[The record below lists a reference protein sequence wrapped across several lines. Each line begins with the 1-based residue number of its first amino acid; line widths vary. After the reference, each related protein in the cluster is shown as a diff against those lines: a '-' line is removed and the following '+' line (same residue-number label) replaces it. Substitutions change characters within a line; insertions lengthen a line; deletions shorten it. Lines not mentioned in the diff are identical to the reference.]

1 MPDLCRIC
9 ARKNIFP
16 QTGSPAL
23 AQGGTPVLCC
33 AHRQRLAP
41 SAHPQ
46 NVLCCLE
53 SVACPI
59 RAGGCFVCA
68 GGSRGQYAQLLRRF
82 CALCASVAG
91 LLRCFRSKMS
101 KSPPGFYSKMSNSP
115 LGVLNIFV
123 RNLHPTRANP
133 LKIEQVRTAYIFV
146 HRQKALPAAKPF
158 SKFPE
163 TAKQRAQPTPRPS
176 PPPAP
181 RHLHRRASRSNNARS
196 SSESRRSSR
205 TMASTSLSIRG
216 SPITIGFS
224 VYSSHSLPPSVVV
237 IVSTHPPPFL
247 AAMRP
252 D

>member
-1 MPDLCRIC
+1 MRFYRIC
-9 ARKNIFP
+9 VGFVPGKTSSRRRFPLLLHKAARLCYALN
-16 QTGSPAL
+16 TGSVLPR
-23 AQGGTPVLCC
+23 TP
-33 AHRQRLAP
+33 P
-41 SAHPQ
+41 PQ

-53 SVACPI
+53 AAPVPI
-59 RAGGCFVCA
+59 RSGGCFICA

-101 KSPPGFYSKMSNSP
+101 KSPPGFITKMSNSP

-163 TAKQRAQPTPRPS
+163 TAKQRA
-176 PPPAP
+176 
-181 RHLHRRASRSNNARS
+181 
-196 SSESRRSSR
+196 
-205 TMASTSLSIRG
+205 
-216 SPITIGFS
+216 
-224 VYSSHSLPPSVVV
+224 
-237 IVSTHPPPFL
+237 
-247 AAMRP
+247 
-252 D
+252 

>member
-1 MPDLCRIC
+1 M
-9 ARKNIFP
+9 
-16 QTGSPAL
+16 
-23 AQGGTPVLCC
+23 LCC

-41 SAHPQ
+41 GAHPQ

-68 GGSRGQYAQLLRRF
+68 GGSRGQHAQLLRRF

-101 KSPPGFYSKMSNSP
+101 KSP

-163 TAKQRAQPTPRPS
+163 TAKQRAQPSPRPS
-176 PPPAP
+176 PPPRVTCTAVQAAATTP
-181 RHLHRRASRSNNARS
+181 DLLRRAAAARAPWRARRLPSGDPRSQSGFPCILRKACRPRS
-196 SSESRRSSR
+196 
-205 TMASTSLSIRG
+205 A
-216 SPITIGFS
+216 
-224 VYSSHSLPPSVVV
+224 
-237 IVSTHPPPFL
+237 
-247 AAMRP
+247 
-252 D
+252 